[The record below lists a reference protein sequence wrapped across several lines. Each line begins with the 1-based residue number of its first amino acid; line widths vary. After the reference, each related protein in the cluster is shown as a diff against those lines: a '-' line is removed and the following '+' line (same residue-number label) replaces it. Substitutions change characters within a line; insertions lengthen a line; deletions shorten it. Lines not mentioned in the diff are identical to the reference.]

1 LKGKELEMEVV
12 SHMLVIYVHGIFMK
26 LEYPLG
32 EFPTT
37 STIPFINHQKVSVLL
52 TGVSG
57 EELFDIL
64 WKLSDILNK

>member
-37 STIPFINHQKVSVLL
+37 S
-52 TGVSG
+52 VSG